1 MEQYHWFIPLGFI
14 LGAFGTLVGAGGA
27 FILVPI
33 LLLLYPDASPETVT
47 SISLAVVF
55 FNCFSGSIAYAGTKR
70 IDYKSGLL
78 FSVAT
83 VPGAILGTMATGY
96 IQRGV
101 FDALLGVV
109 LIIAAIFIF
118 IRPEPVAGSKK
129 KVDPRQYRRILTDS
143 EGETH
148 DFSYNLPLGL
158 ALSFV
163 IGFMSSLLGIGG
175 GIIHVPVLIL
185 LLNFPVHIATATS
198 HFMLAIMALAAT
210 FMHIGTGGFAHGGV
224 QRTIVLSVGMIIGAQ
239 LGAILSPKLRGSII
253 VRAFAVAL
261 AIVGLRLLWVA
272 AYVPHVVAKV

>member
-1 MEQYHWFIPLGFI
+1 MEQYHWFVPLGFL
-14 LGAFGTLVGAGGA
+14 LGAYGTLVGAGGA

-33 LLLLYPDASPETVT
+33 LLLLYPDASPETIT

-55 FNCFSGSIAYAGTKR
+55 FNCLSGSIAYAGTKR
-70 IDYKSGLL
+70 IDYTSGLL

-83 VPGAILGTMATGY
+83 VPGAVLGTIATAY
-96 IQRGV
+96 VRRGF

-109 LIIAAIFIF
+109 LVIASIFIF
-118 IRPEPVAGSKK
+118 VRPAPASRPEKK
-129 KVDPRQYRRILTDS
+129 ASPHRYRRRMVDS
-143 EGETH
+143 DGETH
-148 DFSYNLPLGL
+148 DFSYSLTLGL

-198 HFMLAIMALAAT
+198 HFMLAIMALTAT
-210 FMHIGTGGFAHGGV
+210 LMHLGTGGFEHGGV

-239 LGAILSPKLRGSII
+239 LGAVLSPRLRGSLI
-253 VRAFAVAL
+253 VRALAVAL
-261 AIVGLRLLWVA
+261 ALVGLRLIWVA
-272 AYVPHVVAKV
+272 YQAPHITAS